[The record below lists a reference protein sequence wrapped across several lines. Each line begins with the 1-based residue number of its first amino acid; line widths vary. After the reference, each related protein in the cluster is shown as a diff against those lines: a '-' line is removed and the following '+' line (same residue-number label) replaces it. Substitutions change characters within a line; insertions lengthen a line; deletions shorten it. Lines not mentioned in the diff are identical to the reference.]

1 MISCRKEF
9 EAPVQEEFLHGT
21 ESCVEETM
29 EGVWRRARKKGEIH
43 LASGRVANA
52 VCIQGGELS
61 RQSLAFCLR
70 LQCKM

>member
-29 EGVWRRARKKGEIH
+29 EGVWRRARKKGEMH
-43 LASGRVANA
+43 LASEGLLMLCA
-52 VCIQGGELS
+52 S
-61 RQSLAFCLR
+61 REESSADSLAFCLR